1 MKKPIPKPVLIAI
14 AMISTGLV
22 GFAVKKLLTL
32 TWQRTTHKEPPSDPS
47 KSGWMRTI
55 VWTAATGLV
64 ASFAKLFT
72 MLGEQRIARKFGG

>member
-1 MKKPIPKPVLIAI
+1 MNKRIPKPVFIAI
-14 AMISTGLV
+14 AMISTALV
-22 GFAVKKLLTL
+22 GVAVKKLLKI
-32 TWQRTTHKEPPSDPS
+32 TWQKSTHEEPPSDPE